1 MTRHE
6 GKQMMNSQNA
16 INEIHA
22 LVANSEVNDEVAEK
36 LLAIA
41 YWLEAELSDECCVA
55 ASEMGVNEFLKFI
68 KI

>member
-1 MTRHE
+1 MTQHE

-36 LLAIA
+36 LLAISS
-41 YWLEAELSDECCVA
+41 WLEAELKEKEKDIPYCTW
-55 ASEMGVNEFLKFI
+55 N
-68 KI
+68 

>member
-1 MTRHE
+1 
-6 GKQMMNSQNA
+6 MMNTQNA
-16 INEIHA
+16 INDIHA
-22 LVANSEVNDEVAEK
+22 LVNDEVAEK